1 MRDPRKTVKFSTG
14 IRITDDP
21 RGIAARHAVGE
32 LDAELSRLWEATA
45 KLRAERI
52 SRIGKPR
59 AKRPRL
65 GIGYL
70 PAARVAAQPTDDLLK
85 RIELLIDSKLGT
97 CTLDVEKRT
106 AGRQKLDV
114 RDT

>member
-1 MRDPRKTVKFSTG
+1 
-14 IRITDDP
+14 
-21 RGIAARHAVGE
+21 
-32 LDAELSRLWEATA
+32 LWEGESKTESEVDIAYRKA
-45 KLRAERI
+45 SLKALE
-52 SRIGKPR
+52 
-59 AKRPRL
+59 L

-70 PAARVAAQPTDDLLK
+70 PAARVAALPTDDLLK

>member
-1 MRDPRKTVKFSTG
+1 MTCWPLPAPFK
-14 IRITDDP
+14 P
-21 RGIAARHAVGE
+21 
-32 LDAELSRLWEATA
+32 LLQQLSRLWEGDSKTESEVDIAYRKA
-45 KLRAERI
+45 
-52 SRIGKPR
+52 SRK
-59 AKRPRL
+59 ALEL

-70 PAARVAAQPTDDLLK
+70 PAARVAALPTDDLLK